1 MESRDRGI
9 VREDVPL
16 IPESALREALVNAV
30 IHQNMRTVLFEV
42 FDDRIDVTSP
52 GTLPNHMEVES
63 VRAGSRP
70 RSRNESMAHAMV
82 VARLMGRGWPL
93 MRRTMRDFN
102 GTEPNLL
109 NEDRGKFVRVTFRL
123 NPDDD

>member
-1 MESRDRGI
+1 
-9 VREDVPL
+9 
-16 IPESALREALVNAV
+16 
-30 IHQNMRTVLFEV
+30 
-42 FDDRIDVTSP
+42 
-52 GTLPNHMEVES
+52 MEVES

-82 VARLMGRGWPL
+82 VARLMERRGRGWPL

-123 NPDDD
+123 DPDDD

>member
-1 MESRDRGI
+1 
-9 VREDVPL
+9 
-16 IPESALREALVNAV
+16 
-30 IHQNMRTVLFEV
+30 
-42 FDDRIDVTSP
+42 
-52 GTLPNHMEVES
+52 MEVES

-82 VARLMGRGWPL
+82 VAGLMERRGRGWPL

-102 GTEPNLL
+102 GTEPSLL
-109 NEDRGKFVRVTFRL
+109 NEDRGKFVRVTFGL